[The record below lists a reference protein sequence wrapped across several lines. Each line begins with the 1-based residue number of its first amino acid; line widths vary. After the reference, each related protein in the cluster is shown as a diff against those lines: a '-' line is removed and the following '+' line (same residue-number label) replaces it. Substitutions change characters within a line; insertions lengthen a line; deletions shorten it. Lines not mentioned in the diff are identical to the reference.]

1 MRSHWLVALVVVGIA
16 AACGKSGEPQAVPS
30 TPSSLPQS
38 SPPSPPPVTFSGVVT
53 ATNDNRPLVAV
64 DVGIG
69 TMTTTTD
76 SNGRFSI
83 ALTGETAP
91 NVPYVVSGTNLL
103 PHAGALKVG
112 ASRTVNLDAVVQDG
126 SFDLTFYRA
135 LVRGGSVNS
144 PLRRWTTNPN
154 VYIKTIDSSTGLAVE
169 PEVLALVADWAK
181 RSVSMWSGGQLQ
193 VGTVESGPSDLRGA
207 NGWIVVNFLRDL
219 SRNICATGA
228 SIAANPG
235 VVTLNIGRC
244 GCGSTKVP
252 PGIVL
257 HEIGHVL
264 GFYDLTDPRSVMYPV
279 IPGGCPTPSLSAA
292 EQRHA
297 AIAYRR
303 ANGNID
309 PDIDPDGAP
318 LIGRALRVP

>member
-1 MRSHWLVALVVVGIA
+1 M
-16 AACGKSGEPQAVPS
+16 
-30 TPSSLPQS
+30 
-38 SPPSPPPVTFSGVVT
+38 
-53 ATNDNRPLVAV
+53 N
-64 DVGIG
+64 
-69 TMTTTTD
+69 
-76 SNGRFSI
+76 
-83 ALTGETAP
+83 
-91 NVPYVVSGTNLL
+91 
-103 PHAGALKVG
+103 
-112 ASRTVNLDAVVQDG
+112 TV
-126 SFDLTFYRA
+126 
-135 LVRGGSVNS
+135 
-144 PLRRWTTNPN
+144 
-154 VYIKTIDSSTGLAVE
+154 DSSISLAVE
-169 PEVLALVADWAK
+169 PELLTVAAGRAR
-181 RSVSMWSGGQLQ
+181 RSVSMWTGGQLK
-193 VGTVESGPSDLRGA
+193 VGTVESGPSDLRDA

-252 PGIVL
+252 PAIVL

-264 GFYDLTDPRSVMYPV
+264 GFYDLTDPKSVMYPV
-279 IPGGCPTPSLSAA
+279 IPGGCPTPSLSTA